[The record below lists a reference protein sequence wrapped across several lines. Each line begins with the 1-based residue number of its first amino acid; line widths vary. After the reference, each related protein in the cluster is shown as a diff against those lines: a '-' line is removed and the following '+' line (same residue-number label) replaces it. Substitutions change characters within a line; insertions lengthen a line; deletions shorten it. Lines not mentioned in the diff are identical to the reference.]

1 MQIINLFPLS
11 IVKEKISLDQNIKN
25 QMIEEIR
32 IMVKNSKNEKYKRGI
47 SSWTGDTQGFEY
59 ICRNE
64 KFKKLFIEIKKKIL
78 NYLNHLKIDEKAIE
92 LYITRSWATV
102 SNGKENILNDEI
114 RLNRRK
120 IGFNSNLRSI
130 TNFNQNTLFEFL
142 NQNKDLKDLIKLE
155 EIKKIDFEKELSN
168 TTSKFLFSVIC
179 LKIFLDKN

>member
-64 KFKKLFIEIKKKIL
+64 KFKKLFIEIKKKI
-78 NYLNHLKIDEKAIE
+78 A
-92 LYITRSWATV
+92 S
-102 SNGKENILNDEI
+102 ILI
-114 RLNRRK
+114 L
-120 IGFNSNLRSI
+120 
-130 TNFNQNTLFEFL
+130 
-142 NQNKDLKDLIKLE
+142 
-155 EIKKIDFEKELSN
+155 
-168 TTSKFLFSVIC
+168 
-179 LKIFLDKN
+179 